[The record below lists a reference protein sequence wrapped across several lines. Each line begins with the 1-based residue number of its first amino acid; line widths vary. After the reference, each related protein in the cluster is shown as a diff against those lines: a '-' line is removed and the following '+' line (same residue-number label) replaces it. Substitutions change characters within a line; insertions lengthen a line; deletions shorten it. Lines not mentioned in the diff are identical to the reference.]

1 MADGDRNDLDRLEEL
16 ARERWGERWTITQKH
31 FADGTTKQTA
41 WRTYGPVDV
50 DDDGQVFD
58 IERIRLEDDEVLHD
72 RVYQRNDD
80 VVEVIDYEVCGPDE
94 ISELDTPEHT
104 KK

>member
-1 MADGDRNDLDRLEEL
+1 MMADDLEQLKEL
-16 ARERWGERWTITQKH
+16 ASERWGDQWTITQKH

-41 WRTYGPVDV
+41 WRTFGPVET

-58 IERIRLEDDEVLHD
+58 VERIQLDGDEALHD
-72 RVYQRNDD
+72 RVHQRNDD
-80 VVEVIDYEVCGPDE
+80 VVEVLDYEICDPDD
-94 ISELDTPEHT
+94 ISGLDTPEHT